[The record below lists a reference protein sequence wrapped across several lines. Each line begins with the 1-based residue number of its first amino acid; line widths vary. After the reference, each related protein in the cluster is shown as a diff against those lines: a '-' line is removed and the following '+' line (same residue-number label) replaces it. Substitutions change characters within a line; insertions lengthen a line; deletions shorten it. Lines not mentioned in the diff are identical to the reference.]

1 MDPNILASLQ
11 QRQIIAPE
19 HARALAEHERTRPFS
34 LYFELRA
41 LLSLGVTLLSTGLG
55 IYLYQNLDS
64 ISHAVIVAGIALVSA
79 AGFGYAY
86 WRRQPFT
93 WAEAPRASVFADYA
107 LLLGCLTFLTLE
119 GYLQAQYGVFGAR
132 YGWLPLLPA
141 LLFFGCAYRFDH
153 RGVLAMGITALA
165 AWVGLAAA
173 PADVFRQN
181 DFSAPYLDVV
191 AVLLG
196 LALVAAGVASERYQ
210 RKPHFAYT
218 YVLMGSNLALLAAL
232 TSLFR
237 SSYETAHLPAALG
250 VVLLLA
256 FSAGLWW
263 YGRRSHSYLFV
274 LLAALYGYVAVT
286 YVFIELITAI
296 DSSLISALAFYCAML
311 YFPASAAGVIWLLKN
326 IKKIVRGHES
336 EGL

>member
-1 MDPNILASLQ
+1 MDPTILPSLQ
-11 QRQIIAPE
+11 ERQIVTPE
-19 HARALAEHERTRPFS
+19 HAEALAQHERTKPFS

-55 IYLYQNLDS
+55 IYIYQNLDS
-64 ISHAVIVAGIALVSA
+64 ISHAVIVGAIAAVSA

-93 WAEAPRASVFADYA
+93 WAEAPRISVFADYA

-119 GYLQAQYGVFGAR
+119 GYLQAQYTVFGSR
-132 YGWLPLLPA
+132 YGLIPLLPA
-141 LLFFGCAYRFDH
+141 LLFFYCAYRFDH

-165 AWVGLAAA
+165 AWVGIAAA
-173 PADVFRQN
+173 PADMFKQN
-181 DFSAPYLDVV
+181 DFSAPYLDVI

-196 LALVAAGVASERYQ
+196 MALMAAGLASERYH

-237 SSYETAHLPAALG
+237 SDDTAHLPAALG

-256 FSAGLWW
+256 FSAGLWQ

-286 YVFIELITAI
+286 YTFIQLIAAL
-296 DSSLISALAFYCAML
+296 DSTILSIAAVYCAMV

-326 IKKIVRGHES
+326 LKKIVRGHES